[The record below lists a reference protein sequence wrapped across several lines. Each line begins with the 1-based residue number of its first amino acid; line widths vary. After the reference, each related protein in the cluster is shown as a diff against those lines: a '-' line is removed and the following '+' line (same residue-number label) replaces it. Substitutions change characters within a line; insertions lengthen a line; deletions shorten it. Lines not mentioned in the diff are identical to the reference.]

1 MSAIEDYLQRHGDEF
16 LAELFELLRIPS
28 VSADPDRAGDV
39 ERAAHWVA
47 DKLAAAGLTSEV
59 VATEGHPIVYAESP
73 HVAGRPTVL
82 VYGHYDVQPADPL
95 ELWRSPPF
103 KPEIRDDYLRG
114 ATDDKGQMRPTCSSA
129 RAWIE
134 EGGGLPV
141 NLKYLIEGE
150 EVGSEAWPDYRR
162 KHPAAGLRRD
172 RRQRRASLC
181 SAAGDHHGLR
191 GSPTLKSRFAGR
203 IAIPFR
209 LAWRRSPIRGAGAD
223 AERIEAGRV
232 QLPGFY
238 DEVVPLPDEERRAL
252 AAAFDERQY
261 LEQAGGRHASRA
273 TCC

>member
-103 KPEIRDDYLRG
+103 EPEIRDGSIYAHG
-114 ATDDKGQMRPTCSSA
+114 ATDDKGQMLTHLFML
-129 RAWIE
+129 
-134 EGGGLPV
+134 GH
-141 NLKYLIEGE
+141 
-150 EVGSEAWPDYRR
+150 GS
-162 KHPAAGLRRD
+162 
-172 RRQRRASLC
+172 RRA
-181 SAAGDHHGLR
+181 AAC
-191 GSPTLKSRFAGR
+191 
-203 IAIPFR
+203 
-209 LAWRRSPIRGAGAD
+209 RS
-223 AERIEAGRV
+223 
-232 QLPGFY
+232 
-238 DEVVPLPDEERRAL
+238 
-252 AAAFDERQY
+252 
-261 LEQAGGRHASRA
+261 
-273 TCC
+273 T